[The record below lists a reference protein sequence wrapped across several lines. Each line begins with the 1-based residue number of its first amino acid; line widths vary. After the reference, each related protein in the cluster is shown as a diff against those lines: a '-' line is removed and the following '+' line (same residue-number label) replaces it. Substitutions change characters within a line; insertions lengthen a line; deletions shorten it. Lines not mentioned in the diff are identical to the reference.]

1 MTWRKLVGLGAG
13 ALCLFIIWQAYQ
25 VWSAAF
31 LGVLFALSLNGPV
44 EYLRQHIHLP
54 GWLATSL
61 VLLVAIIL
69 LSGLLWVIGAPLTA
83 QFHIINK
90 QLPATALK
98 LSKWFDEQIGNPP
111 DLPATLDSADLPFS
125 VDESPEAGESNR
137 DQPVPAPDP
146 SVKRSSVEPTAADPI
161 PKTES
166 QPFELLSL
174 MPELEFLLGF
184 VASFVSATINVAM
197 LLMLSLI
204 VMLFVAFDPAV
215 YQRGFLWLVPT
226 PHEDIAT
233 QTMDR
238 LCIAMRWWMAG
249 RLASM
254 VAVGLLTTVGMWS
267 IGMPAPLALGAIAGL
282 LSFVPNIGPLAS
294 AIPGILMASGINNSM
309 MLWVAGVYLA
319 AQLVESNVITPLVE
333 QFVIAIPPG
342 VLIVAQFVFLAL
354 GGLWGMIIATPC
366 LVVVMVLV
374 QQLYINRFLGKQIEV
389 AGRGIAS
396 DYTAG

>member
-1 MTWRKLVGLGAG
+1 MGLGAG
-13 ALCLFIIWQAYQ
+13 ALFLLIIWQTYQ

-31 LGVLFALSLNGPV
+31 LGILFALSLNGPV

-54 GWLATSL
+54 RWLATSL

-69 LSGLLWVIGAPLTA
+69 LSGLFWVIGAPLTA

-90 QLPATALK
+90 QLPATAVK
-98 LSKWFDEQIGNPP
+98 LFMWFEEHTWSPP
-111 DLPATLDSADLPFS
+111 VLPGAPDSSDLPFS
-125 VDESPEAGESNR
+125 VDESIEAGESNR
-137 DQPVPAPDP
+137 DQRVPILDP
-146 SVKRSSVEPTAADPI
+146 SMKLSSVDPTPANPTQ
-161 PKTES
+161 KTES
-166 QPFELLSL
+166 PPFELRSL
-174 MPELEFLLGF
+174 MPGLEFLLGF
-184 VASFVSATINVAM
+184 VANLVAATINAGM
-197 LLMLSLI
+197 LLVLSLV
-204 VMLFVAFDPAV
+204 VMLFVAFDPTV

-226 PHEDIAT
+226 PHENLAT

-238 LCIAMRWWMAG
+238 LCIAMRWWMVG

-254 VAVGLLTTVGMWS
+254 AAVGLLTTIGMWA

-294 AIPGILMASGINNSM
+294 AIPGLLLAAGINNNM
-309 MLWVAGVYLA
+309 MLWAAGVYLV

-389 AGRGIAS
+389 AGSSVAS
-396 DYTAG
+396 DHTSG